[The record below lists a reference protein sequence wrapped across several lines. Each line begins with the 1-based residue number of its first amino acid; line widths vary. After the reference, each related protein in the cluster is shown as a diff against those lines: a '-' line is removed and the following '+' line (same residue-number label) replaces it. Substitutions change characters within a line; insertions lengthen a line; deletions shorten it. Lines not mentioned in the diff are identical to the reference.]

1 MILAAIVLF
10 CLAALLGL
18 WLVVLGVRYRR
29 GSRAL
34 AAGHAGVALLG
45 LILLG
50 RHIFS
55 SPVHMLYNDAAL
67 LFVLALFGGLVLLAL
82 RMGNHEHRSP
92 PPMMGVS
99 HHFLLCSTKD
109 TNSRTNPTCGWLAW
123 LWKSSG
129 DVPCPSVR
137 LRGFLVIGNLL
148 AIRTCER

>member
-10 CLAALLGL
+10 CLAAVLGL

-55 SPVHMLYNDAAL
+55 SPIHVLYNDAAL
-67 LFVLALFGGLVLLAL
+67 LFILALFGGLVLLAL

-92 PPMMGVS
+92 PPMIGVS
-99 HHFLLCSTKD
+99 LHAAMALSALL
-109 TNSRTNPTCGWLAW
+109 L
-123 LWKSSG
+123 
-129 DVPCPSVR
+129 
-137 LRGFLVIGNLL
+137 LVLGY
-148 AIRTCER
+148 THP

>member
-67 LFVLALFGGLVLLAL
+67 LFVLALFGGFVLLAL
-82 RMGNHEHRSP
+82 RIGNREHRSP
-92 PPMMGVS
+92 PPMIGVS
-99 HHFLLCSTKD
+99 FHAAMAITALL
-109 TNSRTNPTCGWLAW
+109 L
-123 LWKSSG
+123 
-129 DVPCPSVR
+129 
-137 LRGFLVIGNLL
+137 LVLGY
-148 AIRTCER
+148 THP

>member
-34 AAGHAGVALLG
+34 AAGHAGIAPLG
-45 LILLG
+45 LIRLG
-50 RHIFS
+50 RHVFS

-67 LFVLALFGGLVLLAL
+67 LFVLALFGGLVLLAV

-99 HHFLLCSTKD
+99 FHAAMAITALL
-109 TNSRTNPTCGWLAW
+109 L
-123 LWKSSG
+123 
-129 DVPCPSVR
+129 
-137 LRGFLVIGNLL
+137 LVLGY
-148 AIRTCER
+148 THP